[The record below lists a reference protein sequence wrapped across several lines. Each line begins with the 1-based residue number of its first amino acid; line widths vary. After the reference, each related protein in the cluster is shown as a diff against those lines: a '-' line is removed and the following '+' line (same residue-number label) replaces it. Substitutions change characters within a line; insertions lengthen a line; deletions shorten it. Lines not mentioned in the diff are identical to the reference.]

1 MPERLFMARL
11 FLIGGGLLAVI
22 GLILRFVLPIASLF
36 PPYAVTALLALG
48 YGAACWWRE
57 GSRSAGK
64 P

>member
-1 MPERLFMARL
+1 MPEDFFMARL

-22 GLILRFVLPIASLF
+22 GLILWFVLPIASMF

-48 YGAACWWRE
+48 YGGACWWR
-57 GSRSAGK
+57 GSSRSAGK

>member
-11 FLIGGGLLAVI
+11 FLMGGGLPAVI
-22 GLILRFVLPIASLF
+22 GLILWFVPPIASMF

-48 YGAACWWRE
+48 YGGACWWRG
-57 GSRSAGK
+57 GSRSVGK